1 MFSVPRLDA
10 KNPLDNSGEITAAM
24 ADSSHQPLV
33 GIVMGSKS
41 DWEVMKGASAVLDE
55 FGIAHERR
63 AISAHRSP
71 DLVADYAKTAEE
83 RGLEVII
90 AAAGMAAAL
99 PGVVA
104 AMTPLPVLGVPMEGK
119 LLGGLDALLS
129 MAQMPGGVPVG
140 TLAVGSAGAKNG
152 ALLAVRILANSRPEL
167 REKLR
172 GYHAQMAEQIA
183 KDAVL

>member
-1 MFSVPRLDA
+1 MSDQA
-10 KNPLDNSGEITAAM
+10 NK
-24 ADSSHQPLV
+24 PLV
-33 GIVMGSKS
+33 GIIMGSKS
-41 DWEVMKGASAVLDE
+41 DWEVMKDASAVLTE
-55 FGIAHERR
+55 FGVAHESR

-71 DLVADYAKTAEE
+71 DLVADYAKSAEE

-99 PGVVA
+99 PGVAA
-104 AMTPLPVLGVPMEGK
+104 AMTLLPVLGVPMEGK

-129 MAQMPGGVPVG
+129 VAQMPGGVPVG
-140 TLAVGSAGAKNG
+140 TLAVGSAGAKNS

-172 GYHAQMAEQIA
+172 RYYAKMADEIA
-183 KDAVL
+183 RDCEL